1 MVAVSWT
8 VLSGEEEEQKSYQE
22 SAGLRTGR
30 REEKRP
36 SQQIPE
42 QLPLPPGR
50 EPRGQLL
57 LPPQL
62 EGTTRAA
69 TADPNT
75 GATGR
80 GPGCNRKSPI
90 RGDREEGAHTAGAGP
105 PAAEAPPAGGA
116 AVPRVKGAL
125 GGGGAEESYP
135 ANTTPGGTG
144 EEAQGHFSQ
153 AAQLPPAT
161 GSEPRSEGERAKWSP
176 GRRSIV
182 RGPDLLRLLKE
193 RLEEANGVALQSA
206 WQDVEL
212 VWWVLLVLVA
222 GLDLGG
228 MGPLVARALDP
239 QRMALVKKDVSEY
252 VGVAIL
258 FYE

>member
-1 MVAVSWT
+1 M
-8 VLSGEEEEQKSYQE
+8 
-22 SAGLRTGR
+22 
-30 REEKRP
+30 
-36 SQQIPE
+36 
-42 QLPLPPGR
+42 
-50 EPRGQLL
+50 
-57 LPPQL
+57 
-62 EGTTRAA
+62 
-69 TADPNT
+69 
-75 GATGR
+75 
-80 GPGCNRKSPI
+80 
-90 RGDREEGAHTAGAGP
+90 
-105 PAAEAPPAGGA
+105 
-116 AVPRVKGAL
+116 PRVKGAL
-125 GGGGAEESYP
+125 GGGGAKESYP